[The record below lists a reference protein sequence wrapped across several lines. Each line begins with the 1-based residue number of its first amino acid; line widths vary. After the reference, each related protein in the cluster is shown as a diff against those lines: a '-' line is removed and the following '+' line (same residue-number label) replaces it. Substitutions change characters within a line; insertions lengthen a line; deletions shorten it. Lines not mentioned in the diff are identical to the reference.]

1 VLTKRA
7 TRSVA
12 GYAGGTKTGPNG
24 RVCYHNPMAM
34 DSDYGRMGHTEVVGV
49 KVPEDKIPQ
58 FSDAFFALF
67 INGDRADPQD
77 RGGEYRGA
85 FGIPG
90 GDKHP
95 QFAAFKEAA
104 AKVNMK
110 LIAGKGNDPDTSK
123 KRAVFYYDTDNFPFF
138 AGEAWTRTPCCPPR
152 QHVIARAA
160 PRLEHAT
167 LR

>member
-1 VLTKRA
+1 
-7 TRSVA
+7 
-12 GYAGGTKTGPNG
+12 
-24 RVCYHNPMAM
+24 VCYHNPMAM

-58 FSDAFFALF
+58 FADAFFALF

-160 PRLEHAT
+160 PRLEYAT

>member
-1 VLTKRA
+1 MLTKRA

-58 FSDAFFALF
+58 FADAFFALF

-110 LIAGKGNDPDTSK
+110 LIAGKGNDPDTS
-123 KRAVFYYDTDNFPFF
+123 RSVQCST
-138 AGEAWTRTPCCPPR
+138 TTPITSLFLPERLGP
-152 QHVIARAA
+152 APLAA
-160 PRLEHAT
+160 PRDNT
-167 LR
+167 